1 LRRARSSLASRKQRS
16 RALEAPSLA
25 LVAFMLF
32 VSGSSALVFQVAWM
46 RDLRLVFGATTAAVA
61 AVLAIFMGGLGLGST
76 VLGKRVDR
84 AANPLRVYGL
94 LEMSVAVAVAVS
106 PLLVIFVSRIYFGL
120 GGQESLGVN
129 GATFVRLL
137 LAVVVMGIPT
147 FLMGGTLP
155 AAVRSVTAEGDTRRR
170 ALAVLYG
177 VNTLGA
183 VCGAYFATFY
193 ALEMWGTRSTL
204 WAGCAMNFLVGLI
217 AVAAAK
223 SAPELAESRD
233 SPSIA
238 AEAEGPGGSLSLA
251 PSYPQVGANHTK
263 LLYATAAVLGFTFFS
278 LELVWYRMLAPI
290 LGGTTFT
297 FGLILCVAL
306 FGIGVGGAAYNMVFR
321 WVRPTWSALAMT
333 CAAEAAFA
341 AIPLGLGDRVAVLAG
356 RLSIYSDT
364 LMQVIGGW
372 LIVMAIVVLPV
383 ALVSG
388 LQFPLL
394 IALLGQG
401 RAAVSRQLGMAYAW
415 NTVGAIAGSL
425 VGGFGLMPLLTAPG
439 AWRAV
444 VVVLAALAIVLVAGT
459 WQTARRSALCVAGL
473 LLVAVA
479 CLMQQGPTAV
489 WRHSGIGAGRAV
501 VPPSGAKNPTLLWM
515 HEQRR
520 NLQWEADGIESSIGI
535 TAPDGL
541 SFVVNG
547 KNDGNAIGDA
557 GTQIGVAILG
567 AALHPAP
574 KTGLVIGLGTGESAG
589 WLADM
594 PGMERVDVLE
604 LEPAIDEMARR
615 SSDVNRNVLEHP
627 KVRRI
632 YNDGREHVFT
642 TNEKY
647 DVVLSEP
654 SNPYR
659 AGVAAL
665 YTLEFY
671 RQLAKTMNPDG
682 VFVQWLQAYEVDQR
696 TVETVLKTAR
706 SVFPHVEVWQS
717 IPGDLQVICSMQPIR
732 YTAAELRTRISTPV
746 MQEALRVAWNAEDLE
761 GFLAHFLANPRF
773 VDAIARDTS
782 LPLNTDDRTILE
794 YGFAKTVGLTTGFG
808 ASGLR
813 DLAISAGM
821 HRPAI
826 AEEEIDWGL
835 VEARR
840 IDFNVLFDG
849 NVSPETQRTP
859 QLKALAEAI
868 VRVRAE
874 QWKEAVA
881 AWQRE
886 PDAPLG
892 DVSRLVRAQTQ
903 ARLGQEEYESVL
915 APIAVKY
922 PAEAASIR
930 AMYAWQKKDAAAA
943 AVQLRLLFDAL
954 GQSPWAMS
962 MVVRPSL
969 ELAMEVGDPD
979 PAISR
984 RLYDQLA
991 QPFAG
996 YRFEHHRKIV
1006 RSLLAENLGQA
1017 TMIEA
1022 FEAMEPYVP
1031 WIRRTLERR
1040 AQVYAEANHPLAERA
1055 AREWELYQRNEPVP
1069 ESDSAE

>member
-1 LRRARSSLASRKQRS
+1 
-16 RALEAPSLA
+16 
-25 LVAFMLF
+25 MLF

-46 RDLRLVFGATTAAVA
+46 RDLRLVFGATTASVA
-61 AVLAIFMGGLGLGST
+61 AVLAIFMGGLGLGSAL
-76 VLGKRVDR
+76 LGKRVDR

-94 LEMSVAVAVAVS
+94 LEMSVAVAVSVS
-106 PLLVIFVSRIYFGL
+106 PLLVNVVSQIYFGL

-129 GATFVRLL
+129 GATIVRLL
-137 LAVVVMGIPT
+137 LAVVVMGVPT

-204 WAGCAMNFLVGLI
+204 WAGCAMNFLIGLI

-223 SAPELAESRD
+223 SVPDLDDEVEARKVELGE
-233 SPSIA
+233 
-238 AEAEGPGGSLSLA
+238 SLSLDRS
-251 PSYPQVGANHTK
+251 PSTLIY
-263 LLYATAAVLGFTFFS
+263 LTAALLGFTFFS

-306 FGIGVGGAAYNMVFR
+306 FGIGVGGAAYNFVFR
-321 WVRPTWSALAMT
+321 WVRPTWSSLAIT

-341 AIPLGLGDRVAVLAG
+341 AVPLGLGDRVALLAG

-372 LIVMAIVVLPV
+372 LVVLAIVVLPV

-425 VGGFGLMPLLTAPG
+425 VGGFGLLPLLTAPG

-444 VVVLAALAIVLVAGT
+444 VLVLAALSIVLVAWG
-459 WQTARRSALCVAGL
+459 WQTSRKS
-473 LLVAVA
+473 LVAVMVLLFLA
-479 CLMQQGPTAV
+479 IVCLLQPGPTAV
-489 WRHSGIGAGRAV
+489 WRHSGVGAGRAV
-501 VPPSGAKNPTLLWM
+501 VPPSEAKNPTLLWM
-515 HEQRR
+515 KEQRR
-520 NLQWEADGIESSIGI
+520 NLRWEADGIESSIGI
-535 TAPDGL
+535 TSPDGL

-567 AALHPAP
+567 SALHPAP
-574 KTGLVIGLGTGESAG
+574 KKGLVIGLGTGESAG

-615 SSDVNRNVLEHP
+615 SSDLNRNALENP

-642 TNEKY
+642 TSEKY

-671 RQLAKTMNPDG
+671 RQLAQIMNPNG
-682 VFVQWLQAYEVDQR
+682 VFVQWLQSYEVDQR

-717 IPGDLQVICSMQPIR
+717 IPGDFQVVCSMQPIK
-732 YTAAELRTRISTPV
+732 YTADELRARISKPV
-746 MQEALRVAWNAEDLE
+746 MQEALRVAWNVDDLE

-773 VDAIARDTS
+773 VDAIARNPA
-782 LPLNTDDRTILE
+782 LPLNTDDRTVLE
-794 YGFAKTVGLTTGFG
+794 YGFAKTVGLNTGFG
-808 ASGLR
+808 SSGLR
-813 DLAISAGM
+813 DAAVLAGM

-826 AEEEIDWGL
+826 SEDEVDWDL

-840 IDFNVLFDG
+840 IDFNLLFEG

-859 QLKALAEAI
+859 QLKALAEAV
-868 VRVRAE
+868 VRIRAD
-874 QWKEAVA
+874 QQKEAVA
-881 AWQRE
+881 AWKRE
-886 PDAPLG
+886 PNAPLG
-892 DVSRLVRAQTQ
+892 DASRLVRAQAQ
-903 ARLGQEEYESVL
+903 AKLGQEEYETVL
-915 APIAVKY
+915 APIAAKY

-930 AMYAWQKKDAAAA
+930 ATYAWQKKDAAVAA
-943 AVQLRLLFDAL
+943 EQLGLLFDAL
-954 GQSPWAMS
+954 SRSPWAMN

-969 ELAMEVGDPD
+969 ESAMEVADTD
-979 PAISR
+979 PAIAR
-984 RLYDQLA
+984 RFFDQLER
-991 QPFAG
+991 PFAG
-996 YRFEHHRKIV
+996 YRFEHHRLIV
-1006 RSLLAENLGQA
+1006 RLMLAESLGSE

-1022 FEAMEPYVP
+1022 FEAMEPNVP
-1031 WIRRTLERR
+1031 WIRRTLARR
-1040 AQVYAEANHPLAERA
+1040 AKVYEEANHPLAGRA
-1055 AREWELYQRNEPVP
+1055 ASEWELYQQNDPEAAVENEMQPASNPV
-1069 ESDSAE
+1069 E

>member
-1 LRRARSSLASRKQRS
+1 
-16 RALEAPSLA
+16 
-25 LVAFMLF
+25 MLF
-32 VSGSSALVFQVAWM
+32 ISGSSALVFQVAWM

-61 AVLAIFMGGLGLGST
+61 AVLAIFMGGLGLGSA

-84 AANPLRVYGL
+84 AVNPLRVYGL

-106 PLLVIFVSRIYFGL
+106 PLLVMLVSQIYFGL
-120 GGQESLGVN
+120 GGQEALGMN
-129 GATFVRLL
+129 GATIVRLL
-137 LAVVVMGIPT
+137 LAVVVMGVPT

-155 AAVRSVTAEGDTRRR
+155 AAVRSVTAEGDTRRL

-193 ALEMWGTRSTL
+193 ALEMLGTRSTL

-223 SAPELAESRD
+223 TLPALKESRESSSTVAD
-233 SPSIA
+233 
-238 AEAEGPGGSLSLA
+238 AENAEGSPPIAVTHSMLI
-251 PSYPQVGANHTK
+251 
-263 LLYATAAVLGFTFFS
+263 YATAALFGFTFFT

-306 FGIGVGGAAYNMVFR
+306 FGIGVGGAAYNLVFR

-341 AIPLGLGDRVAVLAG
+341 AIPLGLGDHLAVLAG
-356 RLSIYSDT
+356 RLAIYSDT
-364 LMQVIGGW
+364 LLQVIGGW
-372 LIVMAIVVLPV
+372 LVVMAIVVLPV

-401 RAAVSRQLGMAYAW
+401 RAAVSRQLGMTYAW

-444 VVVLAALAIVLVAGT
+444 VVVLVVLATVQIALA
-459 WQTARRSALCVAGL
+459 WRSSRRSALWVAGM
-473 LLVAVA
+473 LLVAVV
-479 CLMQQGPTAV
+479 CFMQEGPTAV

-501 VPPSGAKNPTLLWM
+501 VPPRGAKNPTLLWM
-515 HEQRR
+515 NEQRR

-557 GTQIGVAILG
+557 GTQIGLAILG
-567 AALHPAP
+567 ATLHPAP

-615 SSDVNRNVLEHP
+615 SSDVNRNALEHP

-642 TNEKY
+642 TQEKY

-671 RQLAKTMNPDG
+671 RQLAKTMNPGG

-706 SVFPHVEVWQS
+706 SVFPHVEIWQS

-732 YTAAELRTRISTPV
+732 YTAADLRARIGTPV
-746 MQEALRVAWNAEDLE
+746 MQEALRVAWNVDDLE

-773 VDAIARDTS
+773 VDAIAQDPS

-794 YGFAKTVGLTTGFG
+794 YGFAKTVGLSTRFN

-813 DLAISAGM
+813 DAAVRMGM
-821 HRPAI
+821 HRPAV
-826 AEEEIDWGL
+826 AEEEVDWDL
-835 VEARR
+835 VESRR
-840 IDFNVLFDG
+840 IDFNLLFEG
-849 NVSPETQRTP
+849 NVSPEMQRTP
-859 QLKALAEAI
+859 QLRALAEAI
-868 VRVRAE
+868 VRIRGE
-874 QWKEAVA
+874 QWEEAIA

-892 DVSRLVRAQTQ
+892 KISRLVRAQTH
-903 ARLGQEEYESVL
+903 ARLGQEEYERIL
-915 APIAVKY
+915 APVAETY

-930 AMYAWQKKDAAAA
+930 AMYAWQKKDTATAAE
-943 AVQLRLLFDAL
+943 QLSLLFDAL
-954 GQSPWAMS
+954 AQTPWAIG
-962 MVVRPSL
+962 MVVRPTL
-969 ELAMEVGDPD
+969 EIAMEVGDAD
-979 PAISR
+979 PEASR

-991 QPFAG
+991 KPFAA

-1006 RSLLAENLGQA
+1006 RLMLAENLGNE

-1022 FEAMEPYVP
+1022 IEAMEPDVP
-1031 WIRRTLERR
+1031 WTRRTLERR
-1040 AQVYAEANHPLAERA
+1040 AKVYAEANHPLAEQA
-1055 AREWELYQRNEPVP
+1055 AKDWELYQRNEPAP
-1069 ESDSAE
+1069 KSDAAD